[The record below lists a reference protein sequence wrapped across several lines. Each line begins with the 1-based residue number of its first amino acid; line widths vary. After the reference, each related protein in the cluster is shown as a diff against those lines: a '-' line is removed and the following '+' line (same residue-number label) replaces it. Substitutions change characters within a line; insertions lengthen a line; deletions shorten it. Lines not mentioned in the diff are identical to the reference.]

1 MADAMCGP
9 SNALQQFKQ
18 QTNVDRTLQQDR
30 LTSRHHPAQGFRS
43 QNPNAAQLDADFEA
57 FQAGFDA
64 PVLDH
69 HAAQSFQ
76 SPRGFAPQNQAPA
89 WAADFQN
96 LQISTPPAYQQ
107 QHFQPGPSTSNW
119 AQGFQQHV
127 AQSAPRAQTSAQSP
141 LAFQQRARYGLTG
154 FQSSFAQQNY
164 APVVQQSKGKER
176 VMADLFDEA
185 AFDRAFDMAKEDMML
200 DAEENAQAEAE
211 DQRAEEVEA
220 IVEQEATSML
230 REIEETE
237 KLHDYLA
244 NHSLHQP
251 DIEHESMEQ
260 MVEQREQV
268 QQAEQQQAPY
278 NDDDQL
284 AATAQELLEKVEHN
298 QSDKF
303 KNSQFLGLM
312 RRLRDREVRVEGDKM
327 VETANASSATTLA
340 DESLNVA
347 STNTDTRRPI
357 YNSGSQSFHI
367 QAPVDTR
374 PPDYGIPEHLQDHDA
389 GRINPNDGQEVV
401 DLLNQ
406 QGPLTDDMAYDPTF
420 AEGSYTAS
428 INNMRTSS

>member
-43 QNPNAAQLDADFEA
+43 QNQNTGHLDADFEA

-64 PVLDH
+64 PVLEH
-69 HAAQSFQ
+69 HSPQSFQ
-76 SPRGFAPQNQAPA
+76 APRGFAPQNQAPA

-96 LQISTPPAYQQ
+96 LQISTPPVHQQ
-107 QHFQPGPSTSNW
+107 QHFQQGPSSSQW
-119 AQGFQQHV
+119 AQGFREHI
-127 AQSAPRAQTSAQSP
+127 AQSAPRAQSSAQSP

-164 APVVQQSKGKER
+164 APVVQSKGKEPM
-176 VMADLFDEA
+176 MAEQFDEA
-185 AFDRAFDMAKEDMML
+185 AFDRAFDLAREDMMA
-200 DAEENAQAEAE
+200 DVEDTAQQEAT
-211 DQRAEEVEA
+211 DQRAAEVEA

-230 REIEETE
+230 KEIEATTN
-237 KLHDYLA
+237 LHDYLS
-244 NHSLHQP
+244 NQSSHPP
-251 DIEHESMEQ
+251 DIEHEPVEEMIEQ
-260 MVEQREQV
+260 DEQI
-268 QQAEQQQAPY
+268 QQQPEEQQAPY

-327 VETANASSATTLA
+327 VETVSPT
-340 DESLNVA
+340 
-347 STNTDTRRPI
+347 
-357 YNSGSQSFHI
+357 Q
-367 QAPVDTR
+367 
-374 PPDYGIPEHLQDHDA
+374 IPERVSALPTQTPSVNFQPPEDDVSDHEFDHWES
-389 GRINPNDGQEVV
+389 P
-401 DLLNQ
+401 
-406 QGPLTDDMAYDPTF
+406 
-420 AEGSYTAS
+420 YT
-428 INNMRTSS
+428 